1 MYEFDLVMGVHA
13 LGTIP
18 TVFIF
23 DPIFAQL
30 SFVQLLSGII
40 LKIYLPV
47 LVILGPIFTSSLN
60 CNLLLTLTG
69 QELFRVEMER
79 AVITRLKWLTLLPE
93 MLGH

>member
-1 MYEFDLVMGVHA
+1 MSVQA

-23 DPIFAQL
+23 DPIFAKL

-47 LVILGPIFTSSLN
+47 FIILDPIFTSLN
-60 CNLLLTLTG
+60 CNFLFTLIR
-69 QELFRVEMER
+69 QEWFRVEMER
-79 AVITRLKWLTLLPE
+79 TKITRLKWLTLLTE

>member
-1 MYEFDLVMGVHA
+1 MGVHA

-47 LVILGPIFTSSLN
+47 LIILDPISISLN
-60 CNLLLTLTG
+60 FNFLFTLIG
-69 QELFRVEMER
+69 QEWFRVEMER
-79 AVITRLKWLTLLPE
+79 AVITGLKWLTLLPE

>member
-1 MYEFDLVMGVHA
+1 MGVHA

-30 SFVQLLSGII
+30 SFVQLLSAII

-47 LVILGPIFTSSLN
+47 LVILDPIFTSLN
-60 CNLLLTLTG
+60 CNFLFTLIG
-69 QELFRVEMER
+69 QEWFRVEMER

>member
-1 MYEFDLVMGVHA
+1 MGVHA

-47 LVILGPIFTSSLN
+47 LIILDLISISLN
-60 CNLLLTLTG
+60 CNFLFTLIG
-69 QELFRVEMER
+69 QEWFRVEMER
-79 AVITRLKWLTLLPE
+79 AVITRLKWLTLLQE